1 MAPASSLL
9 RLRTEAGRWEPA
21 AKLSRLSVDPSEAS
35 MSIDLDEDEPE
46 VLPEEIVHWQPNHRP
61 LNTAHAAV
69 AQGASATGSSI
80 VGALALGALA
90 IGAVAIGALAIG
102 RLNVRH
108 ARFGRVVI
116 DDLVVKRLRVL
127 ER

>member
-1 MAPASSLL
+1 
-9 RLRTEAGRWEPA
+9 
-21 AKLSRLSVDPSEAS
+21 
-35 MSIDLDEDEPE
+35 MSIDVDEDEPE
-46 VLPEEIVHWQPNHRP
+46 VLPEQIVQWQPNHRP
-61 LNTAHAAV
+61 LTTAHGAV
-69 AQGASATGSSI
+69 AQGASATGSSVI
-80 VGALALGALA
+80 GALALGAMAL
-90 IGAVAIGALAIG
+90 GAVAIGVLAIG

>member
-1 MAPASSLL
+1 
-9 RLRTEAGRWEPA
+9 
-21 AKLSRLSVDPSEAS
+21 
-35 MSIDLDEDEPE
+35 MSIDVDEDEPE

-61 LNTAHAAV
+61 LNQAHGAV

-102 RLNVRH
+102 RLNVRYVKL
-108 ARFGRVVI
+108 GRVDI
-116 DDLVVKRLRVL
+116 DDLVVRRFRVL
-127 ER
+127 ERR